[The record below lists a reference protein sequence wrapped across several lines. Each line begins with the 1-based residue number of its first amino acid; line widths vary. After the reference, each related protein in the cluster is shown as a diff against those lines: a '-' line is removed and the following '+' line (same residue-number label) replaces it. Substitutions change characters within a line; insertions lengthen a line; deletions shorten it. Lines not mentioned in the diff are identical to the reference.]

1 MPSKP
6 PKAEGTHVPPP
17 EDYSNWV
24 RTMMRNIAAAPDA
37 AVLYDSTIREPT
49 ELLAQVV
56 RGAFGGEITDRY
68 ESVFASGNRF
78 VAAAVARRYGVQP
91 ANVLCTT
98 GATSAMGLAIRAFV
112 QPGDH
117 IIVETPCFDLLPGLA
132 EAAGASIS
140 YLSRRA
146 PDFAIDTAEL
156 ESLIQPETR
165 LVLLTDLHNPSG
177 AALGQGTL
185 LALAA
190 LAGKSGVRI
199 VIDEVYGDFAGPRP
213 AAATYSP
220 EIISVGSLTKVQGLF
235 ALKCGWAIA
244 APDKIARILAASEQG
259 DMGVSKLS
267 HAVAARVLE
276 DMAPFDDH
284 WRGLLARSRPVLER
298 HARSMIAE
306 GLLAGDLPPQGCMY
320 FPRVVGVADTYAL
333 AEWLWREHRVAVAP
347 GEFFGLPGHVRIG
360 FGGDADQL
368 DRALGRFADAL
379 RRYRPS

>member
-1 MPSKP
+1 MPSKS
-6 PKAEGTHVPPP
+6 PKPAGSHTPSP

-24 RTMMRNIAAAPDA
+24 RAAMRNIAATPDA
-37 AVLYDSTIREPT
+37 AVLFDSTIKEPT

-68 ESVFASGNRF
+68 ESVFANGNRF

-98 GATSAMGLAIRAFV
+98 GATSAMAMAIRAFIE
-112 QPGDH
+112 PGDH
-117 IIVETPCFDLLPGLA
+117 VIVETPCFDLLPGLA
-132 EAAGASIS
+132 AAAGATIS
-140 YLSRRA
+140 YLPRRA
-146 PDFAIDTAEL
+146 PDFAVDAAEL
-156 ESLIQPETR
+156 EGLIRPQTR

-177 AALGQGTL
+177 ASLGQGTL

-199 VIDEVYGDFAGPRP
+199 VIDEVYGDFAGPHA

-298 HARSMIAE
+298 HAQSMIAE
-306 GLLAGDLPPQGCMY
+306 GLLAGELPAHGCMY
-320 FPRVVGVADTYAL
+320 FPRVVGVADTHAF
-333 AEWLWREHRVAVAP
+333 AEWLWREHHVMVAP
-347 GEFFGLPGHVRIG
+347 GEFYGLPGHVRIG
-360 FGGDADQL
+360 FGGDAEPL
-368 DRALGRFADAL
+368 DRGLGRFADAL
-379 RRYRPS
+379 RRYSR

>member
-1 MPSKP
+1 MPSKS
-6 PKAEGTHVPPP
+6 PKPAGPHVPPP
-17 EDYSNWV
+17 EDYSHWV
-24 RTMMRNIAAAPDA
+24 RAAMRNIAATPDA
-37 AVLYDSTIREPT
+37 AVLFDSTIKEPT

-68 ESVFASGNRF
+68 ESVFANGNRF
-78 VAAAVARRYGVQP
+78 VAAAVAERYGVQP
-91 ANVLCTT
+91 QNVLCTT
-98 GATSAMGLAIRAFV
+98 GATSAMSMAIRAFV

-117 IIVETPCFDLLPGLA
+117 VIVETPCFDLLPGLA
-132 EAAGASIS
+132 AAAGATIS
-140 YLSRRA
+140 YLPRRA
-146 PDFAIDTAEL
+146 PDFSIDTAEL

-177 AALGQGTL
+177 SGLGQGAL
-185 LALAA
+185 LALTA

-199 VIDEVYGDFAGPRP
+199 VIDEVYGDFAGPHA

-220 EIISVGSLTKVQGLF
+220 DIISVGSLTKVQGLF

-259 DMGVSKLS
+259 DLGVSKLS
-267 HAVAARVLE
+267 HAIAARVLE
-276 DMAPFDDH
+276 DMAPFDAH
-284 WRGLLARSRPVLER
+284 WRDLLARSRPVLER
-298 HARSMIAE
+298 HAAVMIGE
-306 GLLAGDLPPQGCMY
+306 GLLAGDLPAQGCMY

-333 AEWLWREHRVAVAP
+333 ADWLWREHRVVVAP

-360 FGGDADQL
+360 FGGDAEQL

-379 RRYRPS
+379 RRYPAS